1 MSRKKLT
8 PTLDKEPKK
17 ALETEVSKA
26 AELTPILDKGLLE
39 RKKTQK

>member
-17 ALETEVSKA
+17 VARTIKFMPLNMHIRSGH
-26 AELTPILDKGLLE
+26 L
-39 RKKTQK
+39 